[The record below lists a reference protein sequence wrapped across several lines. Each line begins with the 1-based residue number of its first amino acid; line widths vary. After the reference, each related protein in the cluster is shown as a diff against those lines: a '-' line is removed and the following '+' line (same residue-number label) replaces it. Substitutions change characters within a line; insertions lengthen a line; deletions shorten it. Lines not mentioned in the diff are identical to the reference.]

1 MDSPADLN
9 VLRTERQIHRA
20 LAHPALSVW
29 LKETLRSA
37 MACEPL
43 RLGNDLELLMHLLG
57 PWAEARIA
65 QDQSTAR
72 TCAMQRP

>member
-1 MDSPADLN
+1 MNSLADLN

-29 LKETLRSA
+29 LKDALRSA
-37 MACEPL
+37 LTCEPE

-65 QDQSTAR
+65 QAPIPPQASATH
-72 TCAMQRP
+72 RP